1 MGRLDIEQAA
11 RLAGTGPRQVRLL
24 IEAGELPATRPA
36 GRWMIDE
43 RDLPRVAPA
52 PPREVP
58 PPAAAAA
65 SAPAGDRPPVEGAR
79 PIGADPAPEEHE
91 IDTDES
97 LTEVLGRL
105 EQAAVQIAD
114 LRAERDDLRLQLRE
128 QVSSL
133 QRSLE
138 DQMEELDAARARVT
152 ELEAGRFEGS
162 LKGGGTG
169 ARAALT
175 PLFTPTTPPPEGEG
189 S

>member
-1 MGRLDIEQAA
+1 M
-11 RLAGTGPRQVRLL
+11 
-24 IEAGELPATRPA
+24 
-36 GRWMIDE
+36 
-43 RDLPRVAPA
+43 APA
-52 PPREVP
+52 PALR
-58 PPAAAAA
+58 A
-65 SAPAGDRPPVEGAR
+65 SRPDVEGAR
-79 PIGADPAPEEHE
+79 PIGADPAPAEHE

-138 DQMEELDAARARVT
+138 DSMEELDAARARVS

-175 PLFTPTTPPPEGEG
+175 PLFTPTTPRPEGHG
-189 S
+189 T